1 MAKKAVL
8 RACLNCA
15 VPHRGLDESDSRR
28 GLAFSKL
35 HSITRTVT
43 PGGHSVEEKKCVHRK
58 VVLIRVS
65 VIRPTPELE
74 INILDADKGRMAY
87 VLSIQQ
93 SAF

>member
-15 VPHRGLDESDSRR
+15 VPHRGLDESESRQ

-43 PGGHSVEEKKCVHRK
+43 PGGHSVEEKNVF
-58 VVLIRVS
+58 
-65 VIRPTPELE
+65 T
-74 INILDADKGRMAY
+74 GRWS
-87 VLSIQQ
+87 LFESL
-93 SAF
+93 